1 VPKETDAV
9 SAAEAAGLA
18 AAALW
23 LVLVAATAVVLVRL
37 TRLLRDAR
45 RRFAGIAERATPL
58 LDQAAD
64 DLEDARR
71 QLGRVDA
78 VTAELHEIA
87 AQVQQVTSS
96 ASALSATVNSTVA
109 GPLVKAAALGHG
121 VRRAFGSG
129 RKPPQPPNPRRSRG

>member
-1 VPKETDAV
+1 M
-9 SAAEAAGLA
+9 A

-23 LVLVAATAVVLVRL
+23 VVLVAATAVVLVRL
-37 TRLLRDAR
+37 TRLLKDAR
-45 RRFAGIAERATPL
+45 RQLTGIAERAVPL

-78 VTAELHEIA
+78 VTSDMHRIA
-87 AQVQQVTSS
+87 AEVQQVTSS

-121 VRRAFGSG
+121 VRKAFGGG
-129 RKPPQPPNPRRSRG
+129 RKPQQQPPNPRRSRG